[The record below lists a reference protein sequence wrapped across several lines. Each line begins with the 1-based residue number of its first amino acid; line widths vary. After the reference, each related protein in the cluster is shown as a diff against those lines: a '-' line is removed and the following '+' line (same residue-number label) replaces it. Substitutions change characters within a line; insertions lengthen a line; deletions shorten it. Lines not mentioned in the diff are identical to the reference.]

1 MSDYFVHESSYVD
14 EGAQIG
20 DKTKIWHFCHL
31 MSRTRVGRN
40 CNIGQNV
47 FLASDVVIGDNV
59 KIQNNV
65 SIYTGVIV
73 EDDVFLGPSMVFT
86 NVINP
91 RSHVSRRDEYK
102 TTVVRRGVSIG
113 ANATIVCGVT
123 LGEYAFVGAGAVITR
138 DVPDYAVVVGNPA
151 RVHGWMC
158 QCGTTLHFE
167 VGADGERATCKG
179 CGNPYIK
186 REEIV
191 EPVDLGHA

>member
-1 MSDYFVHESSYVD
+1 MVNW
-14 EGAQIG
+14 
-20 DKTKIWHFCHL
+20 K
-31 MSRTRVGRN
+31 SRYERLLCARV
-40 CNIGQNV
+40 
-47 FLASDVVIGDNV
+47 
-59 KIQNNV
+59 
-65 SIYTGVIV
+65 
-73 EDDVFLGPSMVFT
+73 E
-86 NVINP
+86 
-91 RSHVSRRDEYK
+91 VSRRRNAD
-102 TTVVRRGVSIG
+102 RGQDQNLALFPPG
-113 ANATIVCGVT
+113 AP
-123 LGEYAFVGAGAVITR
+123 GAGAVITR